1 MSSWPTFTHEPS
13 ISMPTT
19 VKDNSLKSEL
29 VNGMKLS
36 RAKYTRQLREWQLKW
51 NAMPDTELVTLLQFY
66 DTCAGGSASFAWADE
81 FGNNFTV
88 RFLGDIDH
96 ESVNSDHSTVS
107 LKLEEV

>member
-1 MSSWPTFTHEPS
+1 MSGWPTIQTPS
-13 ISMPTT
+13 ITMPTT
-19 VKDNSLKSEL
+19 VIDNSLKSEL

-51 NAMPDTELVTLLQFY
+51 NAMPDTDLVSLLTWY
-66 DTCAGGSASFAWADE
+66 DTCAGGSASFAWTDE

-88 RFLGDIDH
+88 RFAGNIVH
-96 ESVNSDHSTVS
+96 ESVNSGHSTVS